1 MVRTKPQSHIDYL
14 APFARSLSKP
24 VLSACKAVERGRSS
38 LGAGRR
44 TVLRQAQHERDR
56 VSFVASWLF
65 ANQNLYAPG
74 TPSICAC
81 ASRRPAAPGLAVI
94 PSCSACAAFAL
105 SPREI
110 GRARGGESV
119 CLYREITV
127 AGVA

>member
-14 APFARSLSKP
+14 APFALSLSKP

-56 VSFVASWLF
+56 VSFVASWLC

-74 TPSICAC
+74 TPSNCAC
-81 ASRRPAAPGLAVI
+81 AFRRPAAAGLAAI
-94 PSCSACAAFAL
+94 PSFSACAAFAV
-105 SPREI
+105 SP
-110 GRARGGESV
+110 SV
-119 CLYREITV
+119 IRLRLRMIQRSIDRKSV
-127 AGVA
+127 G